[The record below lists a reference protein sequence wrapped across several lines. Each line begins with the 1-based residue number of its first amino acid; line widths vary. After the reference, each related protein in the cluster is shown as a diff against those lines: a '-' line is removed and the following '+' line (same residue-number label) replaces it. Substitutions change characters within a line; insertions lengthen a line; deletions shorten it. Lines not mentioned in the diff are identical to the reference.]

1 MFKHSKS
8 VGMLLTTFGLTA
20 FGAISAFATPI
31 EAGVEAVQQQET
43 CTGIV
48 KDATG
53 ETVIGA
59 SVIVKGTTNGTIT
72 GIDGDFTLSNVKK
85 GDIIQISFVGYQT
98 VEIPFKGQPINVTL
112 KDDTQT
118 LEEVVVT
125 ALGLKREEKALG
137 YAVTEVKGEAL
148 KAANTISPVAALQG
162 KVAGVE
168 ISGSDGGLFGST
180 KIQIRGASTLGSNNQ
195 PIYVVDGVILDN
207 GVSGNTTADW
217 GQGGDNNANDYG
229 NELKNLNPDD
239 FETVSVLKG
248 AAATAL
254 YGSRGLNG
262 AVVITTKSGKG
273 AQGLGISVSQ
283 TFGIDHA
290 FKTGDI
296 QTLYG
301 PGYVPGWQDSDKN
314 GSIWDPFQFA
324 IDQNGDRTLVG
335 AANYGFGPR
344 YDGSQIRNYDGNW
357 TTYSPRK
364 NNMLDL
370 YKLGFN
376 TNTNVSIRGGNDKT
390 TFYTS
395 FSYKNA
401 KSTTENNTF
410 ERYSMLLKATH
421 KLNDWVDV
429 AASVSFANSKPRNA
443 QLNAGEMFVD
453 GNGKVLTPLFDVNYF
468 RDKYLGEHGGIAST
482 SYGDLY
488 GSVPSTAKSYFFKLD
503 NFDYV
508 RKETV
513 VRPTFEVNI
522 KMTDW
527 LKFKAD
533 ANMNR
538 YYTSVED
545 KQLGSGYANEG
556 GFYGLT
562 EDVKEQFT
570 VGGTFT
576 ASKQIK
582 DFSVGGFAR
591 FEYYNTSSRHSKVS
605 TDGGMVVPGQ
615 WFVENSKK
623 TKLSEAY
630 ISGSK
635 RIISAIFALNL
646 GWKNQLYLDITGR
659 NDWSS
664 SLVYANRTGNYS
676 YFYPSVSGSWLI
688 NETFRESMPSW
699 INLAKL
705 RASWAQVGNDT
716 DPYTV
721 NQTYN
726 FGTMEMYD
734 GNIYTNSLDML
745 MKIADL
751 KPERK
756 NSWEVGLDLRT
767 FNNRLNLDVTYYKE
781 NTTDQIMK
789 IDVPAISGVNQ
800 QLVNAGNIQN
810 SGIEIA
816 LNTTPFKNK
825 DWQWD
830 LDFTY
835 TRNRSKIVELHP
847 NVANYITL
855 SGFVNAYDYHIG
867 SVAKVGEAYGT
878 LMSDVTQAYNEKGQP
893 LLEWDDS
900 WRGAYRAQSK
910 TAEVVGNM
918 TPDFLGSVATTLTWK
933 DLSLNIGLDMR
944 FGGLVAS
951 YCNLYG
957 TMAGWTE
964 TSLPY
969 RDPEHGGLTWT
980 SQYADSKGIEYTDG
994 YIPDGVFKEGT
1005 IATLVD
1011 GTKMDVGGMS
1021 YAELVKEGKL
1031 EPTHAG
1037 TWYMNNYAWGAMTVD
1052 DIWVHELSY
1061 VALRNITL
1069 NYRLPSSFAHKLGAK
1084 GLSLSFTARNLGYLY
1099 NSLPNNINPESVRS
1113 NSASEFRIRGFE
1125 PYTASYIFTI
1135 NANF

>member
-623 TKLSEAY
+623 TKFSEAY

-646 GWKNQLYLDITGR
+646 GLKNQLYLDITGR

-664 SLVYANRTGNYS
+664 SLVYANRTGNY
-676 YFYPSVSGSWLI
+676 
-688 NETFRESMPSW
+688 
-699 INLAKL
+699 
-705 RASWAQVGNDT
+705 
-716 DPYTV
+716 
-721 NQTYN
+721 
-726 FGTMEMYD
+726 
-734 GNIYTNSLDML
+734 
-745 MKIADL
+745 
-751 KPERK
+751 
-756 NSWEVGLDLRT
+756 
-767 FNNRLNLDVTYYKE
+767 
-781 NTTDQIMK
+781 
-789 IDVPAISGVNQ
+789 
-800 QLVNAGNIQN
+800 
-810 SGIEIA
+810 
-816 LNTTPFKNK
+816 
-825 DWQWD
+825 
-830 LDFTY
+830 
-835 TRNRSKIVELHP
+835 
-847 NVANYITL
+847 
-855 SGFVNAYDYHIG
+855 DY
-867 SVAKVGEAYGT
+867 A
-878 LMSDVTQAYNEKGQP
+878 
-893 LLEWDDS
+893 
-900 WRGAYRAQSK
+900 
-910 TAEVVGNM
+910 
-918 TPDFLGSVATTLTWK
+918 
-933 DLSLNIGLDMR
+933 
-944 FGGLVAS
+944 
-951 YCNLYG
+951 
-957 TMAGWTE
+957 
-964 TSLPY
+964 
-969 RDPEHGGLTWT
+969 
-980 SQYADSKGIEYTDG
+980 
-994 YIPDGVFKEGT
+994 
-1005 IATLVD
+1005 
-1011 GTKMDVGGMS
+1011 
-1021 YAELVKEGKL
+1021 
-1031 EPTHAG
+1031 
-1037 TWYMNNYAWGAMTVD
+1037 
-1052 DIWVHELSY
+1052 
-1061 VALRNITL
+1061 
-1069 NYRLPSSFAHKLGAK
+1069 
-1084 GLSLSFTARNLGYLY
+1084 
-1099 NSLPNNINPESVRS
+1099 
-1113 NSASEFRIRGFE
+1113 
-1125 PYTASYIFTI
+1125 
-1135 NANF
+1135 

>member
-8 VGMLLTTFGLTA
+8 VGMLLTTFGLTT
-20 FGAISAFATPI
+20 FGVMSANATPM
-31 EAGVEAVQQQET
+31 EASIEAVQQQET

-72 GIDGDFTLSNVKK
+72 GINGDFTLSNVKK

-376 TNTNVSIRGGNDKT
+376 TNTNVSIRGGNEKT

-488 GSVPSTAKSYFFKLD
+488 GSVPSTAKSY
-503 NFDYV
+503 
-508 RKETV
+508 
-513 VRPTFEVNI
+513 
-522 KMTDW
+522 
-527 LKFKAD
+527 
-533 ANMNR
+533 
-538 YYTSVED
+538 
-545 KQLGSGYANEG
+545 
-556 GFYGLT
+556 
-562 EDVKEQFT
+562 
-570 VGGTFT
+570 
-576 ASKQIK
+576 
-582 DFSVGGFAR
+582 
-591 FEYYNTSSRHSKVS
+591 
-605 TDGGMVVPGQ
+605 
-615 WFVENSKK
+615 
-623 TKLSEAY
+623 
-630 ISGSK
+630 
-635 RIISAIFALNL
+635 
-646 GWKNQLYLDITGR
+646 
-659 NDWSS
+659 
-664 SLVYANRTGNYS
+664 
-676 YFYPSVSGSWLI
+676 
-688 NETFRESMPSW
+688 
-699 INLAKL
+699 
-705 RASWAQVGNDT
+705 
-716 DPYTV
+716 
-721 NQTYN
+721 
-726 FGTMEMYD
+726 
-734 GNIYTNSLDML
+734 
-745 MKIADL
+745 
-751 KPERK
+751 
-756 NSWEVGLDLRT
+756 
-767 FNNRLNLDVTYYKE
+767 
-781 NTTDQIMK
+781 
-789 IDVPAISGVNQ
+789 
-800 QLVNAGNIQN
+800 
-810 SGIEIA
+810 
-816 LNTTPFKNK
+816 
-825 DWQWD
+825 
-830 LDFTY
+830 
-835 TRNRSKIVELHP
+835 
-847 NVANYITL
+847 
-855 SGFVNAYDYHIG
+855 
-867 SVAKVGEAYGT
+867 
-878 LMSDVTQAYNEKGQP
+878 
-893 LLEWDDS
+893 
-900 WRGAYRAQSK
+900 
-910 TAEVVGNM
+910 
-918 TPDFLGSVATTLTWK
+918 
-933 DLSLNIGLDMR
+933 
-944 FGGLVAS
+944 
-951 YCNLYG
+951 
-957 TMAGWTE
+957 
-964 TSLPY
+964 
-969 RDPEHGGLTWT
+969 
-980 SQYADSKGIEYTDG
+980 
-994 YIPDGVFKEGT
+994 
-1005 IATLVD
+1005 
-1011 GTKMDVGGMS
+1011 
-1021 YAELVKEGKL
+1021 
-1031 EPTHAG
+1031 
-1037 TWYMNNYAWGAMTVD
+1037 
-1052 DIWVHELSY
+1052 
-1061 VALRNITL
+1061 
-1069 NYRLPSSFAHKLGAK
+1069 
-1084 GLSLSFTARNLGYLY
+1084 
-1099 NSLPNNINPESVRS
+1099 
-1113 NSASEFRIRGFE
+1113 
-1125 PYTASYIFTI
+1125 
-1135 NANF
+1135 